1 LCCRWCVV
9 ILRLLGPATGSCV
22 VGPTVSFAGSAVHR
36 EQSRFCFALSG
47 RRGGDNGSP
56 SDGFFPTFVFGQSQ
70 QEQQTDLRLLSPRG
84 SRVQDITSSL
94 CKKAMAVRETGPRTE
109 IDSQRGSTYVLYI
122 IRPPATFEAS
132 RRYQVDAIA
141 KHQPRACCG
150 SSNRMKTKAGCVG
163 TGPCNYLCTTLSM
176 RRLCPRTTTAG
187 KVSSVARTTTN
198 SIVDVP
204 RRHSAESFVLHLRP
218 SFLSDCICTDRLLSR
233 PTNGGGLSCQQIVA
247 RATIQVKS

>member
-1 LCCRWCVV
+1 M
-9 ILRLLGPATGSCV
+9 ATRV
-22 VGPTVSFAGSAVHR
+22 MVSFRHSYSDSLSKINKQTCVSLVLVAVACKT
-36 EQSRFCFALSG
+36 SRRC
-47 RRGGDNGSP
+47 
-56 SDGFFPTFVFGQSQ
+56 
-70 QEQQTDLRLLSPRG
+70 
-84 SRVQDITSSL
+84 L
-94 CKKAMAVRETGPRTE
+94 CKKAMAVRETGPWTE
-109 IDSQRGSTYVLYI
+109 TDAQRGSTYVLYI